1 MLMLMLMDSV
11 MLAGESEVVN
21 KVVGGSVGRL
31 DEGVSPFPS
40 PSSPVSYWLA
50 KRSPPSRWVG
60 EGLR

>member
-50 KRSPPSRWVG
+50 KRSPPSR
-60 EGLR
+60 